1 MRVARLMGDEV
12 AGRLQA
18 FTGKSLAG
26 WEIARIWNTNK
37 ILLLN
42 MDDQINLSPL
52 LGMMAL

>member
-42 MDDQINLSPL
+42 MEDQINLSPL